1 MANSDFLP
9 LAHGR
14 APQLQQM
21 MRALV
26 YALVASLTRAA
37 TTTTTN
43 FRGEDTWVVLVGA
56 SRYFAN
62 YRHAANVLAMRR
74 IAQRLGVPR
83 ERLLVLLAED
93 PTFDGRNPHRG
104 RVFISA
110 NGKRRAADDLAGDWG
125 ANATHLFADVDY
137 AGDEVTPELVRNLL
151 TGRLGASTPRSRR
164 LDSGPSSNVLVYL
177 TGHGGDEFLKFHD
190 SDELSAVEIADAVA
204 EMRAKGRYGRLVLVA
219 DTCQAGSLL
228 ARLSP
233 STTPNVLGVA
243 SAKLGENAY
252 AAGADAVVGV
262 ALADRFTEHVSKFF
276 DGNRASSGT
285 WGDFERSLRKAPT
298 RSTLVVEDA
307 AWGAPDWRSA
317 PLAAFFGSEP
327 TFHLTPWPP

>member
-1 MANSDFLP
+1 
-9 LAHGR
+9 
-14 APQLQQM
+14 M

-43 FRGEDTWVVLVGA
+43 FRGEDTAWA
-56 SRYFAN
+56 C
-62 YRHAANVLAMRR
+62 
-74 IAQRLGVPR
+74 PR

-137 AGDEVTPELVRNLL
+137 AGDEVTPELVRHLL

-164 LDSGPSSNVLVYL
+164 LDSGPASNVLVYL

-233 STTPNVLGVA
+233 PTTPNVLGVA

-276 DGNRASSGT
+276 DGNR
-285 WGDFERSLRKAPT
+285 
-298 RSTLVVEDA
+298 VVGHDA
-307 AWGAPDWRSA
+307 AWGAPDWRAA

>member
-1 MANSDFLP
+1 
-9 LAHGR
+9 
-14 APQLQQM
+14 

-190 SDELSAVEIADAVA
+190 SDEL
-204 EMRAKGRYGRLVLVA
+204 
-219 DTCQAGSLL
+219 
-228 ARLSP
+228 
-233 STTPNVLGVA
+233 
-243 SAKLGENAY
+243 
-252 AAGADAVVGV
+252 
-262 ALADRFTEHVSKFF
+262 
-276 DGNRASSGT
+276 
-285 WGDFERSLRKAPT
+285 
-298 RSTLVVEDA
+298 
-307 AWGAPDWRSA
+307 
-317 PLAAFFGSEP
+317 
-327 TFHLTPWPP
+327 